1 MKTRLSESQKLNS
14 KLQEQLEKATKARSE
29 ERNGLNQLNEQQKQ
43 EIILLRQEL
52 KKVNNVCDNLR
63 DATKKADAEITS
75 YKKEHD
81 IEFNTMTKALADSR
95 KINESLKERLKE
107 KTEHKESRTSF
118 DDRATSPR
126 SVKIDQLQN
135 ELAAKTR
142 IVESLNKK
150 LQKYGE
156 GRANQTSFTSP
167 EDSSPEGRAPKT
179 ASIRQLQKD
188 LDEKQEIIDAL
199 TEELNKNNNRNLQPS
214 GLLDH
219 NKVNTRL
226 SSSPRTSKE
235 LEKELAESQRIIQ
248 TLREKLEI
256 RKDDKE
262 GQTSFDKGSFKSGDV
277 VDGTSPD
284 ERRSSRLQSELAVY
298 KKNEELRKAVSQNIT
313 LADLNRQLKEDL
325 TSSEQRG
332 GVLEKE
338 LQNYEKKVK
347 DTNSEVSRLVDELA
361 RTRTLNS
368 DYVSQLKTLRRQQEQ
383 AKSMN
388 EKLSA
393 EVQQLFASLGSV
405 GKEND
410 R

>member
-14 KLQEQLEKATKARSE
+14 NLQEQLEKATKARSE

-43 EIILLRQEL
+43 EIISLRQEL

-107 KTEHKESRTSF
+107 KTEHKESRTSC

-126 SVKIDQLQN
+126 SVKVDQLQN

-142 IVESLNKK
+142 IIESLNKK
-150 LQKYGE
+150 LQKHGE

-188 LDEKQEIIDAL
+188 LDERQEIIDAL

-214 GLLDH
+214 SLLDH

-262 GQTSFDKGSFKSGDV
+262 RQTSFDKGSFKSGDV

-313 LADLNRQLKEDL
+313 LADLNRQLREDL

-368 DYVSQLKTLRRQQEQ
+368 DYVSQSKTLRRQQEQ